1 MFSRRMVLAI
11 AGVFLIACCIILIS
25 VSDRHPDT
33 TAGVGSV
40 PISVIAPFQDM
51 VTASIEFIRDIWR
64 HYFYL
69 VSAAKENVALKKL
82 LNQALEKNHQLVEI
96 ELSNQRLRKFLNFQK
111 TRTIQTVSAEVV
123 GRDPSPWFKSVIIDK
138 GEADGIQKGCPVV
151 VPEGITGQVISASA
165 HYAKVLLIID
175 RNSAVDA
182 LVQRSRARGI
192 IRGMASE
199 SCSFYYVLRK
209 DDIRVGDEVISS
221 GIDGV
226 YPKGL
231 RIGYV
236 SGVIR
241 RNSGMF
247 QEVDV
252 TPHVDFEKL
261 EEVLVITTRYQNDF
275 QMP

>member
-1 MFSRRMVLAI
+1 MFSRRMVFAI
-11 AGVFLIACCIILIS
+11 AGVFFIICCIILIS
-25 VSDRHPDT
+25 VSDRHPDAT
-33 TAGVGSV
+33 EGIGSV
-40 PISVIAPFQDM
+40 PISMISPFQAL
-51 VTASIEFIRDIWR
+51 VTGSINSVKDIWK

-69 VSAAKENVALKKL
+69 VSAAKENELLKKSL
-82 LNQALEKNHQLVEI
+82 SQAVEKNNQCVEI

-111 TRTIQTVSAEVV
+111 TRTIQTVSAEVI
-123 GRDPSPWFKSVIIDK
+123 GKDPSPWFKTVIIDK

-151 VPEGITGQVISASA
+151 VPEGITGQVVSAST

-175 RNSAVDA
+175 RNSAVDV

-192 IRGMASE
+192 IRGMSSE
-199 SCSFYYVLRK
+199 NCSFQYVLRK
-209 DDIRVGDEVISS
+209 NDIRVGDEVVSS

-252 TPHVDFEKL
+252 TPYVDFEKL
-261 EEVLVITTRYQNDF
+261 EEVLVVITPSKNDF

>member
-1 MFSRRMVLAI
+1 MVFAI
-11 AGVFLIACCIILIS
+11 AGVFFLGFCMILIS
-25 VSDRHPDT
+25 VSYRHPDAT
-33 TAGVGSV
+33 EGAGAV
-40 PISVIAPFQDM
+40 PISVIAPFQDI
-51 VTASIEFIRDIWR
+51 VTSSIQFIKNIWQQ
-64 HYFYL
+64 YFYL
-69 VSAAKENVALKKL
+69 VSAAEENVALKRML
-82 LNQALEKNHQLVEI
+82 SHALEKNHQLAEI
-96 ELSNQRLRKFLNFQK
+96 ELSNQRLRKFLDFQK
-111 TRTIQTVSAEVV
+111 TRTIQTVSAEIV
-123 GRDPSPWFKSVIIDK
+123 GKDPSPWFKTVIIDK
-138 GEADGIQKGCPVV
+138 GEADGIGKGCPVV
-151 VPEGITGQVISASA
+151 VPEGITGQVVSASM
-165 HYAKVLLIID
+165 HYAKVMLVID

-192 IRGMASE
+192 IRGMSSE
-199 SCSFYYVLRK
+199 NCSFYYVLRK
-209 DDIRVGDEVISS
+209 NDIRVGDEVISS
-221 GIDGV
+221 GLDGV

-261 EEVLVITTRYQNDF
+261 EEVLVITSPNHDDY

>member
-1 MFSRRMVLAI
+1 MVLAI
-11 AGVFLIACCIILIS
+11 AGVFFTICCIILIS
-25 VSDRHPDT
+25 VSERHPDAT
-33 TAGVGSV
+33 KGIDSV
-40 PISVIAPFQDM
+40 PISMIAPFQDA
-51 VTASIEFIRDIWR
+51 VTSSIQFVKDIWR
-64 HYFYL
+64 HYFDL

-82 LNQALEKNHQLVEI
+82 LSQALEKDHQYIEI

-138 GEADGIQKGCPVV
+138 GKADGIQKGCPVV
-151 VPEGITGQVISASA
+151 VPEGIAGQVVSASA

-199 SCSFYYVLRK
+199 SCSFYYVLRQ